1 MPQMDGP
8 VGIRKCGCNKMSFVC
23 SQSVYFEGAK
33 IVFNPSMIEPPFLKE
48 GSTVGI
54 VATARKLTWEEVE
67 PTIGLL
73 ADAGFTV
80 RTGQRMFGAENQY
93 AGSDED
99 RAADMQRMLDDPDIN
114 AILCARGGY
123 GTVRIIDKL
132 DFTEFVKH
140 PKWLC
145 GFSDITVLHAHI
157 NQNFGIATLHSSMP
171 LSMRE
176 LPEDHVQVTTLIN
189 SLKGELPTYEFSAHP
204 LNRNGEIE
212 GEVVGGNLSVL
223 YSILGSKSDID
234 TDGKILFLDDLDEY
248 LYHIDRMMMNIK
260 RNGKLSNLKGLLIG
274 GMSDMNDNTI
284 PFGKSAVEIIRERV
298 DEYDYPVCFNF
309 PAGHIDDNRALI
321 LGKKA
326 AIRITDSGSQFQYI

>member
-1 MPQMDGP
+1 
-8 VGIRKCGCNKMSFVC
+8 
-23 SQSVYFEGAK
+23 
-33 IVFNPSMIEPPFLKE
+33 MIEPPFLKPN
-48 GSTVGI
+48 STIGI

-73 ADAGFTV
+73 ADAGFKV
-80 RTGQRMFGAENQY
+80 RTGQRMFGAENQFS
-93 AGSDED
+93 GSDDD

-171 LSMRE
+171 LSMKG
-176 LPEDHVQVTTLIN
+176 LPEDHIQITTLIN
-189 SLKGELPTYEFSAHP
+189 SLKGDLSTYEFAWHP
-204 LNRNGEIE
+204 LNRNGEME
-212 GEVVGGNLSVL
+212 GEIVGGNLSVV
-223 YSILGSKSDID
+223 YSILGSTSDID
-234 TDGKILFLDDLDEY
+234 TIGKILFIEDLDEY
-248 LYHIDRMMMNIK
+248 LYHIDRMMMNLK
-260 RNGKLSNLKGLLIG
+260 RNWKLKDLAGLLIG

-284 PFGKSAVEIIRERV
+284 PFGKTAEEIIREAV
-298 DEYDYPVCFNF
+298 KEYDYPVCFNF

-326 AIRITDSGSQFQYI
+326 AIRITDSGSQFQYKS

>member
-1 MPQMDGP
+1 MRSKLF
-8 VGIRKCGCNKMSFVC
+8 IW
-23 SQSVYFEGAK
+23 GAK
-33 IVFNPSMIEPPFLKE
+33 IAFEKTMIEPPYLKK
-48 GSTVGI
+48 GDTIGI
-54 VATARKLTWEEVE
+54 VATARKLTWEELE
-67 PTIGLL
+67 PTIGVL

-80 RTGQRMFGAENQY
+80 RTGQRMFGSENQFS
-93 AGSDED
+93 GSDED

-132 DFTEFVKH
+132 DFTEFVKY

-157 NQNFGIATLHSSMP
+157 NQNFGVATLHSSMP
-171 LSMRE
+171 LSMKE
-176 LPEDHVQVTTLIN
+176 LPADHVQYETLIN
-189 SLKGELPTYEFSAHP
+189 SLEGELPSYDFPSHL
-204 LNRNGEIE
+204 LNRNGEME
-212 GEVVGGNLSVL
+212 GEIVGGNLSVL

-234 TDGKILFLDDLDEY
+234 TAGKILFLEDLDEY
-248 LYHIDRMMMNIK
+248 LYHIDRMMMNLK
-260 RNGKLSNLKGLLIG
+260 RNGKLDNPKGLIVG

-284 PFGKSAVEIIRERV
+284 PFGKTAVEIIREAV
-298 DEYDYPVCFNF
+298 EEYDYPVCFNF

-326 AIRITDSGSQFQYI
+326 AIRITDNGSQFQYIS